1 MFLTFLNVFD
11 FNMNFF
17 NYIYG
22 CSADNNV
29 DYYCTLN
36 GGRGG
41 IRHGLLQSR
50 TFRLTTNVVLDC
62 FMRNGVLSGG
72 NFFRRGRHCVGD
84 FIPGQ
89 HALHAERDICY
100 IYIYAEN
107 AVRPSVCM
115 SSADIVSKQMNI
127 SSQ

>member
-1 MFLTFLNVFD
+1 M
-11 FNMNFF
+11 
-17 NYIYG
+17 G
-22 CSADNNV
+22 GG
-29 DYYCTLN
+29 
-36 GGRGG
+36 GGR

-89 HALHAERDICY
+89 HALHAERDMCN
-100 IYIYAEN
+100 YAEN